1 MVDDMTAELIVLRL
15 VHVVGGIFWV
25 GAILFN
31 SLFLFPAMSEAGPG
45 AGAVMAGLQRRK
57 LMSVLP
63 LVALL
68 TILAGARL
76 MWIASAASG
85 GVYFQ
90 STTGR
95 VLAIGAAAGI
105 ISFLIGVVIGRP
117 LGMRAGR
124 LGATIA
130 KAPESERAALVAELA
145 TVNRRAGLA
154 SKTVVVLLI
163 IAASAMAV
171 ARYLG

>member
-1 MVDDMTAELIVLRL
+1 MTTMTAEIIVLRL

-25 GAILFN
+25 GAILLN
-31 SLFLFPAMSEAGPG
+31 SLFLLPAMMEAGPG

-76 MWIASAASG
+76 MWIASAGSG
-85 GVYFQ
+85 DTYFQ
-90 STTGR
+90 SATGR
-95 VLAIGAAAGI
+95 TLATGAAAGI
-105 ISFLIGVVIGRP
+105 IAFLIGVFVGRP
-117 LGMRAGR
+117 SGMRAGQ
-124 LGATIA
+124 LGAAIA
-130 KAPESERAALVAELA
+130 KAPESERPALAAELA
-145 TVNRRAGLA
+145 AVNRRAGLA
-154 SKTVVVLLI
+154 SKTVVVLLL

>member
-1 MVDDMTAELIVLRL
+1 MDDDMTAEIIVLRL

-31 SLFLFPAMSEAGPG
+31 SLFLFPAMAEAGPG

-63 LVALL
+63 LIALL

-85 GVYFQ
+85 GVYFE
-90 STTGR
+90 SRTGR
-95 VLAIGAAAGI
+95 TLAIGAAAGI
-105 ISFLIGVVIGRP
+105 ISFFIGVLVGRP
-117 LGMRAGR
+117 MGMRAGQ
-124 LGATIA
+124 LGAAIA
-130 KAPESERAALVAELA
+130 KAAESERAALVAELA
-145 TVNRRAGLA
+145 AVNRRAGLA

-163 IAASAMAV
+163 IAAGAMAV

>member
-1 MVDDMTAELIVLRL
+1 MDDDMTAEIIVLRL

-31 SLFLFPAMSEAGPG
+31 SLFLIPAMAEAGPA
-45 AGAVMAGLQRRK
+45 AGAVMAGMQRRK
-57 LMSVLP
+57 VMSVLP

-76 MWIASAASG
+76 MWIASAGSG
-85 GVYFQ
+85 GAYFQ

-95 VLAIGAAAGI
+95 TLATGALSGIAAFLLGVL
-105 ISFLIGVVIGRP
+105 VGRP
-117 LGMRAGR
+117 SGMRAGQ
-124 LGATIA
+124 LGAAIA
-130 KAPESERAALVAELA
+130 KASESERPALAAELA
-145 TVNRRAGLA
+145 AVNRRAGLA
-154 SKTVVVLLI
+154 SKAVVVLLT

>member
-1 MVDDMTAELIVLRL
+1 MTAEIIVLRL

-31 SLFLFPAMSEAGPG
+31 SLFLFPAMMEAGPG

-57 LMSVLP
+57 MMSILP

-76 MWIASAASG
+76 MSIASAGSG
-85 GVYFQ
+85 GQYFQ

-95 VLAIGAAAGI
+95 TLAIGAAAGI
-105 ISFLIGVVIGRP
+105 IAFFIGILVGRP
-117 LGMRAGR
+117 SGMRAGQ
-124 LGATIA
+124 LAAAIA
-130 KAPESERAALVAELA
+130 KAPESERATLAAELA
-145 TVNRRAGLA
+145 AVNRRAKLA
-154 SKTVVVLLI
+154 SNSVVVLLV
-163 IAASAMAV
+163 IAAGAMAV